1 MRNKLVFPNG
11 GTETKYAWDR
21 YSLTRE
27 GQHIWD
33 RCKVNQETFYYWDKY
48 AVVGK
53 DSYYWDKYDA
63 VIDEEKSQTIY
74 TWERYPTK
82 KVYNGYIWYK
92 RKFSRHQDRY
102 IDFKGSS
109 SVRVNS
115 ASGGSFTNGYIGF
128 YYNYPGNET
137 RLLGDFA
144 YFSVQDI
151 INNNLQI
158 NNLTAFGIYGWSWY
172 QTKEEVPT
180 STERPQYL
188 VPDSGYSMTISNG
201 AIRLSGNTYTSNYAP
216 GGFIK
221 NQKHS
226 TDYLAYT
233 LELDEIVDV
242 LYSDDIN
249 AYPINE
255 LRQESSGSFYYQLI
269 TFPFTTATSTLSDYV
284 YPQFQKYVINYNA
297 EPETFTSN
305 SFSDYQTGFPASEN
319 GYITDYSYFY
329 RYLGESR
336 DIVYKKGS
344 THYGELISTDAGA
357 YPIDGE
363 QDGYWYVLQD
373 NSVYHWNKYSI
384 NHRKKYSWNKYAI
397 DPEGEVGD
405 RIDFLAHGVGSEI
418 LLSFEK
424 SINIKENLNGDFPT
438 DTITLTPDT
447 DNVFTVYF
455 VENDIFDRPGPDN
468 LADYKV
474 FNTKTINLFE
484 AFKDII
490 NLVKPTETITFNDK
504 TIECGVVELFGRNRI
519 IAISQGNNLW
529 LNNNGAK
536 VWPTTNDGETLN
548 FDKLEIKGLVSSKDV
563 FTYEDDGELPI
574 LAFWSSGFIL
584 PDDKPKTLTW
594 NYGGPLTKY
603 VEGYDAINLRKT
615 EYGWKANWNIKDVL
629 ADEGQRAIQSFI
641 KELKDNAYNKSI
653 YSQYFTSACILAS
666 SAIKDNWSINYL
678 RYVQAEHITFDYVP
692 AKGDFISVVSSFD
705 ENAYTEG
712 MDEENGY
719 YYEYIGEEDI
729 YTNEL
734 LGEVESKDINAYP
747 QNGEQDGYYYVY
759 TYTIDDKLTKG
770 DLIGQ
775 VEDTDKN
782 AYPNNKI
789 VDDVWYVY
797 SHSEIHYFCGKKIG
811 IENSIDKNDY
821 PVDGKQ
827 GDYWYVYVGYKNDG
841 PYKNY
846 FIDQV
851 ETNRP
856 ASYPL
861 DGILGNCWYVYR
873 KSYTG
878 YKAQI
883 FDNQII
889 GGINYQH
896 NINPQSDAT
905 IGNVGMAKVDFT
917 YDNVN
922 DDFQRYID
930 LDYFL
935 YYTWQKNDSD
945 WRLIGKFFIDDV
957 SYSRTR
963 AKITAYDS
971 ICKAEKFVDDFIEQ
985 TTFPITLQA
994 FYNNLLTYLG
1004 LENGGFKSLNMSDF
1018 SNLKQQIK
1026 DNFQAIN
1033 ITGRQILQYIAEMA
1047 GGYCLAD
1054 KNGKIIIGDYSGKNT
1069 YPLNSSKYKK
1079 YEASKFEPERVRYV
1093 CAKMNTDDLG
1103 VAVGNADLGEE
1114 YIIENNPLF
1123 YTENEN
1129 EIKPALTNLMNLLY
1143 RFTGG
1148 YKPGTIELLE
1158 DFGIEVG
1165 DRVVIGNNYFYVMS
1179 KTMSASG
1186 CKLECFG
1193 NKHREKQA
1201 QSINSEIVALRG
1213 KTNELVRDLEKTQS
1227 TLTDTA
1233 NGLQSQITQTASQ
1246 IRSEVKNN
1254 YDGLS
1259 SSITQTASSIRS
1271 EVNDTKNELSSTIEQ
1286 TASSITATVSDNKQ
1300 ELESKIEQ
1308 TASSISSTV
1317 SQQGQVISQIKQ
1329 DLDGISLTY
1338 NSEEGTASITI
1349 GDITISEL
1357 VDGKYVDRVVA
1368 GIDFSGY
1375 CRFSDLSTP
1384 GQTIICGDN
1393 ITTGTISADRIE
1405 LTGSISWG
1413 DLTDSCQDTIAS
1425 FAGSGGS
1432 GGEVPSYIKSTYID
1446 ATTIKSPTIYGA
1458 KIYAGTS
1465 AEGYIKLA
1473 STGMNFYSNSS
1484 GSVCGI
1490 GYYPG
1495 KYNLPYIMLG
1505 QGVDDAGTD
1514 KGMIK
1519 KYTNGIWIG
1528 DSDNMSSNSPGGT
1541 GIFINFTSGKIQ
1553 KYINGSVSN
1562 L

>member
-33 RCKVNQETFYYWDKY
+33 KCKVVSKDVYYWDKY
-48 AVVGK
+48 AVKGQ
-53 DSYYWDKYDA
+53 DSYTWDKYNVEETHHYSWNKYGLTTTSNNVYNVYKVGRMVDTYFRFSSGYELTDNLSITA
-63 VIDEEKSQTIY
+63 PKGKNYYLFFYNKDGTVKTMFVDDMIERNLYIDGLLALGYYGCSHSKNSINPDTKPRYLFTSPYTHLYVEGTNLRISDVREVKTGEFKRFYWTTQPSDFNIDTDFSPTIY
-74 TWERYPTK
+74 PPETLIDTVIMDEANKVSYYTK
-82 KVYNGYIWYK
+82 NYDKIYVAQNDGFWY
-92 RKFSRHQDRY
+92 S
-102 IDFKGSS
+102 
-109 SVRVNS
+109 
-115 ASGGSFTNGYIGF
+115 
-128 YYNYPGNET
+128 
-137 RLLGDFA
+137 
-144 YFSVQDI
+144 
-151 INNNLQI
+151 
-158 NNLTAFGIYGWSWY
+158 
-172 QTKEEVPT
+172 
-180 STERPQYL
+180 
-188 VPDSGYSMTISNG
+188 
-201 AIRLSGNTYTSNYAP
+201 SGNGKIIDKSNLLDTYTSTN
-216 GGFIK
+216 K
-221 NQKHS
+221 E
-226 TDYLAYT
+226 AYS
-233 LELDEIVDV
+233 EGM
-242 LYSDDIN
+242 YSD
-249 AYPINE
+249 YF
-255 LRQESSGSFYYQLI
+255 L
-269 TFPFTTATSTLSDYV
+269 
-284 YPQFQKYVINYNA
+284 QFDS
-297 EPETFTSN
+297 ETV
-305 SFSDYQTGFPASEN
+305 E
-319 GYITDYSYFY
+319 YS
-329 RYLGESR
+329 R
-336 DIVYKKGS
+336 GS
-344 THYGELISTDAGA
+344 THYGEVVSTNGGQ
-357 YPIDGE
+357 YPRDDQ
-363 QDGYWYVLQD
+363 QDGYWYVLQLTGTYIWNTYNTAPTQTWDMYNVKTNYD
-373 NSVYHWNKYSI
+373 NFISGRASKCLVNKTGI
-384 NHRKKYSWNKYAI
+384 TVNC
-397 DPEGEVGD
+397 
-405 RIDFLAHGVGSEI
+405 
-418 LLSFEK
+418 LS
-424 SINIKENLNGDFPT
+424 
-438 DTITLTPDT
+438 
-447 DNVFTVYF
+447 
-455 VENDIFDRPGPDN
+455 
-468 LADYKV
+468 
-474 FNTKTINLFE
+474 
-484 AFKDII
+484 
-490 NLVKPTETITFNDK
+490 
-504 TIECGVVELFGRNRI
+504 
-519 IAISQGNNLW
+519 
-529 LNNNGAK
+529 
-536 VWPTTNDGETLN
+536 
-548 FDKLEIKGLVSSKDV
+548 
-563 FTYEDDGELPI
+563 
-574 LAFWSSGFIL
+574 
-584 PDDKPKTLTW
+584 
-594 NYGGPLTKY
+594 
-603 VEGYDAINLRKT
+603 GYDASFGYKT
-615 EYGWKANWNIKDVL
+615 
-629 ADEGQRAIQSFI
+629 GQTIQYNS
-641 KELKDNAYNKSI
+641 DNI
-653 YSQYFTSACILAS
+653 YSISCVSNYDLLHQIPSDYPSDRKFVLSEDHPLILGLIDEDNIVERTDIVYFIVDYLN
-666 SAIKDNWSINYL
+666 KDREVYYFVSNDTKMIRDNSGNIFITNL
-678 RYVQAEHITFDYVP
+678 IEITTTERYGRQIFPYQNFSENFKSKNPIYPYDIGEKDTTPTLFDYE
-692 AKGDFISVVSSFD
+692 GDFTWTDIVPPKEQEIWLFPIYIPEARNIIPDQENRDWTDYFELDSSYQDYDKLKKLIDSELDTGYYQVGDYCYTIRDKKYEKTRYSKIIGSVSSTD
-705 ENAYTEG
+705 
-712 MDEENGY
+712 
-719 YYEYIGEEDI
+719 
-729 YTNEL
+729 L
-734 LGEVESKDINAYP
+734 NAYP
-747 QNGEQDGYYYVY
+747 QDGEQDGFWYVHSGVIPDA
-759 TYTIDDKLTKG
+759 TTF
-770 DLIGQ
+770 IGEAQ
-775 VEDTDKN
+775 SREKY
-782 AYPNNKI
+782 AYPYNGEI
-789 VDDVWYVY
+789 DGVYYVY
-797 SHSEIHYFCGKKIG
+797 SHLIDDTIQLGDF
-811 IENSIDKNDY
+811 IEQIESTNENAYPKNNVY
-821 PVDGKQ
+821 E
-827 GDYWYVYVGYKNDG
+827 DYWYIYSHKDIIYLKGDKIGSVNSISKNEYPVYGKLEDNWYVYIGYENNG
-841 PYKNY
+841 PYKSH

-851 ETNRP
+851 ETNQQT
-856 ASYPL
+856 SYPL
-861 DGILGNCWYVYR
+861 DGIDGNYWYVYN

-883 FDNQII
+883 LDNQII

-922 DDFQRYID
+922 DDFQQYID

-957 SYSRTR
+957 SYNRTR

-971 ICKAEKFVDDFIEQ
+971 ICKAEKFVDDFIKQ

-1004 LENGGFKSLNMSDF
+1004 LENGGFLSLNMSDF

-1259 SSITQTASSIRS
+1259 SSITQTASQIRS

-1286 TASSITATVSDNKQ
+1286 TASSITATVSNNKQ

-1338 NSEEGTASITI
+1338 NSEQGTASITI

-1393 ITTGTISADRIE
+1393 ITTGTISADRIN

-1413 DLTDSCQDTIAS
+1413 DLSSSCKDTIAS
-1425 FAGSGGS
+1425 YAGADGS
-1432 GGEVPSYIKSTYID
+1432 DAQVPSYIHNTYID

-1458 KIYAGTS
+1458 KIYAGTN

-1473 STGMNFYSNSS
+1473 STGMNFYSNTG

-1528 DSDNMSSNSPGGT
+1528 DSDNVSSDSPGGT

-1553 KYINGSVSN
+1553 KYINGSVST

>member
-1 MRNKLVFPNG
+1 
-11 GTETKYAWDR
+11 
-21 YSLTRE
+21 
-27 GQHIWD
+27 
-33 RCKVNQETFYYWDKY
+33 
-48 AVVGK
+48 
-53 DSYYWDKYDA
+53 
-63 VIDEEKSQTIY
+63 
-74 TWERYPTK
+74 
-82 KVYNGYIWYK
+82 
-92 RKFSRHQDRY
+92 
-102 IDFKGSS
+102 
-109 SVRVNS
+109 
-115 ASGGSFTNGYIGF
+115 
-128 YYNYPGNET
+128 
-137 RLLGDFA
+137 
-144 YFSVQDI
+144 
-151 INNNLQI
+151 
-158 NNLTAFGIYGWSWY
+158 
-172 QTKEEVPT
+172 
-180 STERPQYL
+180 
-188 VPDSGYSMTISNG
+188 
-201 AIRLSGNTYTSNYAP
+201 
-216 GGFIK
+216 
-221 NQKHS
+221 
-226 TDYLAYT
+226 
-233 LELDEIVDV
+233 
-242 LYSDDIN
+242 
-249 AYPINE
+249 
-255 LRQESSGSFYYQLI
+255 
-269 TFPFTTATSTLSDYV
+269 
-284 YPQFQKYVINYNA
+284 
-297 EPETFTSN
+297 
-305 SFSDYQTGFPASEN
+305 
-319 GYITDYSYFY
+319 
-329 RYLGESR
+329 
-336 DIVYKKGS
+336 
-344 THYGELISTDAGA
+344 
-357 YPIDGE
+357 
-363 QDGYWYVLQD
+363 
-373 NSVYHWNKYSI
+373 
-384 NHRKKYSWNKYAI
+384 
-397 DPEGEVGD
+397 
-405 RIDFLAHGVGSEI
+405 
-418 LLSFEK
+418 
-424 SINIKENLNGDFPT
+424 
-438 DTITLTPDT
+438 
-447 DNVFTVYF
+447 
-455 VENDIFDRPGPDN
+455 
-468 LADYKV
+468 
-474 FNTKTINLFE
+474 
-484 AFKDII
+484 
-490 NLVKPTETITFNDK
+490 
-504 TIECGVVELFGRNRI
+504 
-519 IAISQGNNLW
+519 
-529 LNNNGAK
+529 
-536 VWPTTNDGETLN
+536 
-548 FDKLEIKGLVSSKDV
+548 
-563 FTYEDDGELPI
+563 
-574 LAFWSSGFIL
+574 
-584 PDDKPKTLTW
+584 
-594 NYGGPLTKY
+594 
-603 VEGYDAINLRKT
+603 
-615 EYGWKANWNIKDVL
+615 
-629 ADEGQRAIQSFI
+629 
-641 KELKDNAYNKSI
+641 
-653 YSQYFTSACILAS
+653 
-666 SAIKDNWSINYL
+666 
-678 RYVQAEHITFDYVP
+678 
-692 AKGDFISVVSSFD
+692 
-705 ENAYTEG
+705 
-712 MDEENGY
+712 
-719 YYEYIGEEDI
+719 
-729 YTNEL
+729 
-734 LGEVESKDINAYP
+734 
-747 QNGEQDGYYYVY
+747 
-759 TYTIDDKLTKG
+759 
-770 DLIGQ
+770 
-775 VEDTDKN
+775 
-782 AYPNNKI
+782 
-789 VDDVWYVY
+789 
-797 SHSEIHYFCGKKIG
+797 
-811 IENSIDKNDY
+811 
-821 PVDGKQ
+821 
-827 GDYWYVYVGYKNDG
+827 
-841 PYKNY
+841 
-846 FIDQV
+846 
-851 ETNRP
+851 
-856 ASYPL
+856 
-861 DGILGNCWYVYR
+861 
-873 KSYTG
+873 
-878 YKAQI
+878 
-883 FDNQII
+883 
-889 GGINYQH
+889 
-896 NINPQSDAT
+896 
-905 IGNVGMAKVDFT
+905 MAKVDFT
-917 YDNVN
+917 YDNTN

-957 SYSRTR
+957 SYNRTR

-971 ICKAEKFVDDFIEQ
+971 ICKTEAFVDDFIKQ

-1123 YTENEN
+1123 YTENED

-1143 RFTGG
+1143 RYTGG

-1165 DRVVIGNNYFYVMS
+1165 DRVVIGKNYFYVMS

-1286 TASSITATVSDNKQ
+1286 TASNITATVSDNKQ

-1473 STGMNFYSNSS
+1473 STGMNFYSNSG

-1528 DSDNMSSNSPGGT
+1528 DSDNVSSNSPGGT
-1541 GIFINFTSGKIQ
+1541 GIFINFTSGTIQ
-1553 KYINGSVSN
+1553 KYINGKVST

>member
-33 RCKVNQETFYYWDKY
+33 KCKVNQETFHYWDKY
-48 AVVGK
+48 AVKGQ
-53 DSYYWDKYDA
+53 DSYTWDKYNVEETHHYSWNKYGLTTTSNNVYNVYKTGRLIDTWFRFSSGYQFNDSYTLTA
-63 VIDEEKSQTIY
+63 RKGQGYYLFFYHKDGTIKKLFVDDIIERNISIGSLLALGYYGIHYNKTGNSPGSKPIIFITSMYCNLYVEGTTLYITELRTLKTGSFVRFSWTTRPSDFDKTMDYSPAIYPPETLIDTVIMDEVNKVSYYTKNYDTIY
-74 TWERYPTK
+74 IAQ
-82 KVYNGYIWYK
+82 NDGFWYGSGDGK
-92 RKFSRHQDRY
+92 I
-102 IDFKGSS
+102 IDKS
-109 SVRVNS
+109 N
-115 ASGGSFTNGYIGF
+115 
-128 YYNYPGNET
+128 
-137 RLLGDFA
+137 LLD
-144 YFSVQDI
+144 
-151 INNNLQI
+151 
-158 NNLTAFGIYGWSWY
+158 
-172 QTKEEVPT
+172 
-180 STERPQYL
+180 
-188 VPDSGYSMTISNG
+188 
-201 AIRLSGNTYTSNYAP
+201 TYTSTNKDAYSE
-216 GGFIK
+216 GMY
-221 NQKHS
+221 N
-226 TDYLAYT
+226 DYY
-233 LELDEIVDV
+233 LEFDGDTVE
-242 LYSDDIN
+242 YS
-249 AYPINE
+249 
-255 LRQESSGSFYYQLI
+255 
-269 TFPFTTATSTLSDYV
+269 
-284 YPQFQKYVINYNA
+284 
-297 EPETFTSN
+297 
-305 SFSDYQTGFPASEN
+305 
-319 GYITDYSYFY
+319 
-329 RYLGESR
+329 
-336 DIVYKKGS
+336 KGS
-344 THYGELISTDAGA
+344 THYGEVVSTNGGQ
-357 YPIDGE
+357 YPRDGE
-363 QDGYWYVLQD
+363 QDGYWYVLQV
-373 NSVYHWNKYSI
+373 NSIYHWRKYTPGTSKKYNWNKYSI
-384 NHRKKYSWNKYAI
+384 VPN
-397 DPEGEVGD
+397 
-405 RIDFLAHGVGSEI
+405 SEI
-418 LLSFEK
+418 
-424 SINIKENLNGDFPT
+424 G
-438 DTITLTPDT
+438 DTITCQSYNTQINNIAIKFDTSFDAQYGNSSTQTISLTPDT
-447 DNVFTVYF
+447 DNIFTLYTIELNGDNYNGEIYNGTISAKTV
-455 VENDIFDRPGPDN
+455 DLFDACKGLFDN
-468 LADYKV
+468 
-474 FNTKTINLFE
+474 I
-484 AFKDII
+484 KDITHYYI
-490 NLVKPTETITFNDK
+490 
-504 TIECGVVELFGRNRI
+504 
-519 IAISQGNNLW
+519 GNNGEKIPLPVFDFGNRNNIVALKRGNELW
-529 LNNNGAK
+529 FADFGTDIYPGLNATK
-536 VWPTTNDGETLN
+536 DALN
-548 FDKLEIKGLVSSKDV
+548 YDEIKIRYLYPASLHLTNYNK
-563 FTYEDDGELPI
+563 LPI
-574 LAFWSSGFIL
+574 PVSWGASDGNIPEETKKTKILCRRFIL
-584 PDDKPKTLTW
+584 PTGIDGVQEKTWTKPYIGTGSFGDISYVIRCLNTNANGTTFDTDYLSVIYKDDHT
-594 NYGGPLTKY
+594 Y
-603 VEGYDAINLRKT
+603 YDN
-615 EYGWKANWNIKDVL
+615 
-629 ADEGQRAIQSFI
+629 
-641 KELKDNAYNKSI
+641 
-653 YSQYFTSACILAS
+653 
-666 SAIKDNWSINYL
+666 
-678 RYVQAEHITFDYVP
+678 ITFDLVP
-692 AKGDFISVVSSFD
+692 GKGEYIGAVSSTD
-705 ENAYTEG
+705 ENAYPKNG
-712 MDEENGY
+712 ADEESGY
-719 YYEYIGEEDI
+719 YYEYVGEEDVFAGEFI
-729 YTNEL
+729 E
-734 LGEVESKDINAYP
+734 EVESRDINEYP
-747 QNGEQDGYYYVY
+747 RDGEQDGFYYIYAY
-759 TYTIDDKLTKG
+759 TTDDTLIKG
-770 DLIGQ
+770 DLIEQ

-782 AYPNNKI
+782 AYPNDKV
-789 VDDVWYVY
+789 VDDYWYVY
-797 SHSEIHYFCGKKIG
+797 SHSEIHYFCGMKIG
-811 IENSIDKNDY
+811 KENSFDKNEY
-821 PVDGKQ
+821 PVDGKL
-827 GDYWYVYVGYKNDG
+827 GDNWYVYVGYENNG

-851 ETNRP
+851 ETNQP
-856 ASYPL
+856 TSYPQNGI
-861 DGILGNCWYVYR
+861 DGNYWYVYN

-922 DDFQRYID
+922 DDFQQYID

-957 SYSRTR
+957 SYNRTR

-1004 LENGGFKSLNMSDF
+1004 LENGGFLSLNMPDF
-1018 SNLKQQIK
+1018 SNLKYQIK

-1033 ITGRQILQYIAEMA
+1033 ITGRQILQYIAEMV

-1054 KNGKIIIGDYSGKNT
+1054 KNGKIIIGDFSGKT
-1069 YPLNSSKYKK
+1069 THPLNSSKYKK

-1123 YTENEN
+1123 YTENED
-1129 EIKPALTNLMNLLY
+1129 EIKPALTNLLNLLY
-1143 RFTGG
+1143 RYTGG

-1165 DRVVIGNNYFYVMS
+1165 DRVAIGKNYFYVMS

-1233 NGLQSQITQTASQ
+1233 NGLQSQITQTASS
-1246 IRSEVKNN
+1246 IRSEVKNVH
-1254 YDGLS
+1254 DGLS

-1393 ITTGTISADRIE
+1393 ITTGTISADRIN

-1413 DLTDSCQDTIAS
+1413 DLSKSCQNTIAS
-1425 FAGSGGS
+1425 YAGSDGS
-1432 GGEVPSYIKSTYID
+1432 DAEVPSYIHNTYID

-1473 STGMNFYSNSS
+1473 STGMNFYSNSG

-1505 QGVDDAGTD
+1505 QGVDDVGTD

-1528 DSDNMSSNSPGGT
+1528 DSDNASSNSPGGT
-1541 GIFINFTSGKIQ
+1541 GIFINFSSGKIQ
-1553 KYINGSVSN
+1553 KYINGSVST

>member
-33 RCKVNQETFYYWDKY
+33 KCNVNQETFYYWDKCEIVKGQENY
-48 AVVGK
+48 V
-53 DSYYWDKYDA
+53 WQKYEA
-63 VIDEEKSQTIY
+63 IPNTR
-74 TWERYPTK
+74 TWEKYPVITLSSDNN
-82 KVYNGYIWYK
+82 YNNNKDFIWYK
-92 RKFSRHQDRY
+92 YKYSEVKKYIRVKSTTKPATVNDTQEYTFNSGYLHFRYMGEQITSDGNISLSINWATIPVQQIIENNVQIKSLQAFKIFEWCWYQNPNDTIGEDRLVISKDQSLNVINNQVKISGSPFSTTGNISGVYSNRATLYDIEITALELSGVY
-102 IDFKGSS
+102 DI
-109 SVRVNS
+109 VNS
-115 ASGGSFTNGYIGF
+115 KS
-128 YYNYPGNET
+128 
-137 RLLGDFA
+137 
-144 YFSVQDI
+144 
-151 INNNLQI
+151 
-158 NNLTAFGIYGWSWY
+158 
-172 QTKEEVPT
+172 
-180 STERPQYL
+180 
-188 VPDSGYSMTISNG
+188 
-201 AIRLSGNTYTSNYAP
+201 
-216 GGFIK
+216 
-221 NQKHS
+221 
-226 TDYLAYT
+226 
-233 LELDEIVDV
+233 
-242 LYSDDIN
+242 IN
-249 AYPINE
+249 AYPINDFDDQGYYYK
-255 LRQESSGSFYYQLI
+255 LMNDGIFYYNNFLG
-269 TFPFTTATSTLSDYV
+269 LSSV
-284 YPQFQKYVINYNA
+284 SGCQK
-297 EPETFTSN
+297 F
-305 SFSDYQTGFPASEN
+305 SF
-319 GYITDYSYFY
+319 
-329 RYLGESR
+329 
-336 DIVYKKGS
+336 
-344 THYGELISTDAGA
+344 
-357 YPIDGE
+357 
-363 QDGYWYVLQD
+363 WY
-373 NSVYHWNKYSI
+373 H
-384 NHRKKYSWNKYAI
+384 
-397 DPEGEVGD
+397 
-405 RIDFLAHGVGSEI
+405 
-418 LLSFEK
+418 
-424 SINIKENLNGDFPT
+424 T
-438 DTITLTPDT
+438 
-447 DNVFTVYF
+447 
-455 VENDIFDRPGPDN
+455 
-468 LADYKV
+468 
-474 FNTKTINLFE
+474 
-484 AFKDII
+484 
-490 NLVKPTETITFNDK
+490 
-504 TIECGVVELFGRNRI
+504 
-519 IAISQGNNLW
+519 GNNV
-529 LNNNGAK
+529 NK
-536 VWPTTNDGETLN
+536 
-548 FDKLEIKGLVSSKDV
+548 KI
-563 FTYEDDGELPI
+563 LPI
-574 LAFWSSGFIL
+574 IDYMA
-584 PDDKPKTLTW
+584 DPKTLTA
-594 NYGGPLTKY
+594 NTLSGYPIGFDNLNASNFYKY
-603 VEGYDAINLRKT
+603 IGAI
-615 EYGWKANWNIKDVL
+615 G
-629 ADEGQRAIQSFI
+629 DENV
-641 KELKDNAYNKSI
+641 D
-653 YSQYFTSACILAS
+653 
-666 SAIKDNWSINYL
+666 YL
-678 RYVQAEHITFDYVP
+678 
-692 AKGDFISVVSSFD
+692 KGDFIEEVFD
-705 ENAYTEG
+705 INENAYPK
-712 MDEENGY
+712 DD
-719 YYEYIGEEDI
+719 YYEGYFYKYDRFE
-729 YTNEL
+729 
-734 LGEVESKDINAYP
+734 
-747 QNGEQDGYYYVY
+747 DGYG
-759 TYTIDDKLTKG
+759 KG
-770 DLIGQ
+770 DFIEK
-775 VEDTDKN
+775 VSSSDKN
-782 AYPNNKI
+782 AFPENNRFEGYWYAFDSGKI
-789 VDDVWYVY
+789 IY
-797 SHSEIHYFCGKKIG
+797 SKGEKIDWD
-811 IENSIDKNDY
+811 NSFDKNKY
-821 PVDGKQ
+821 PVDGKL
-827 GDYWYVYVGYKNDG
+827 GDYWYVYVGYENNG

-846 FIDQV
+846 FIDQI
-851 ETNRP
+851 ETNQP
-856 ASYPL
+856 TSYPTNGI
-861 DGILGNCWYVYR
+861 DGNYWYVYN

-917 YDNVN
+917 YDNTN
-922 DDFQRYID
+922 DDFQQYID

-957 SYSRTR
+957 SYNRTR

-971 ICKAEKFVDDFIEQ
+971 ICKAEKFVDDFIKQ

-1004 LENGGFKSLNMSDF
+1004 LENGGFKSLNMPDF

-1259 SSITQTASSIRS
+1259 SSITQTASQIRS

-1286 TASSITATVSDNKQ
+1286 TASSITATVSNNKQ

-1349 GDITISEL
+1349 GNITISQL

-1393 ITTGTISADRIE
+1393 ITTGTISADRIN

-1413 DLTDSCQDTIAS
+1413 DLSSSCKDTIAS
-1425 FAGSGGS
+1425 YAGADGS
-1432 GGEVPSYIKSTYID
+1432 DAQVPSYIHNTYID

-1458 KIYAGTS
+1458 KIYAGTN

-1473 STGMNFYSNSS
+1473 STGMNFYSNTG

-1528 DSDNMSSNSPGGT
+1528 DSDNMSSDSPGGT

-1553 KYINGSVSN
+1553 KYINGSVST

>member
-1 MRNKLVFPNG
+1 MIERNISIGSLLALGYYGIHYNKTGNSPGSKPIIFITSMYCNLYVE
-11 GTETKYAWDR
+11 GTTLYITELRTLKTGSFVRFSWTTRPSDFDKTMDYSPAICPPETLIDTVIMDEAN
-21 YSLTRE
+21 
-27 GQHIWD
+27 
-33 RCKVNQETFYYWDKY
+33 KV
-48 AVVGK
+48 
-53 DSYYWDKYDA
+53 SYYTKNYDKIYVAQNDGFWYGSGDGKI
-63 VIDEEKSQTIY
+63 IDKS
-74 TWERYPTK
+74 
-82 KVYNGYIWYK
+82 N
-92 RKFSRHQDRY
+92 
-102 IDFKGSS
+102 
-109 SVRVNS
+109 
-115 ASGGSFTNGYIGF
+115 
-128 YYNYPGNET
+128 
-137 RLLGDFA
+137 LLD
-144 YFSVQDI
+144 
-151 INNNLQI
+151 
-158 NNLTAFGIYGWSWY
+158 
-172 QTKEEVPT
+172 
-180 STERPQYL
+180 
-188 VPDSGYSMTISNG
+188 
-201 AIRLSGNTYTSNYAP
+201 TYTSTNKDAYSEGMYSNY
-216 GGFIK
+216 
-221 NQKHS
+221 
-226 TDYLAYT
+226 YLQFDSET
-233 LELDEIVDV
+233 VE
-242 LYSDDIN
+242 YS
-249 AYPINE
+249 
-255 LRQESSGSFYYQLI
+255 
-269 TFPFTTATSTLSDYV
+269 
-284 YPQFQKYVINYNA
+284 
-297 EPETFTSN
+297 
-305 SFSDYQTGFPASEN
+305 
-319 GYITDYSYFY
+319 
-329 RYLGESR
+329 
-336 DIVYKKGS
+336 KGS
-344 THYGELISTDAGA
+344 THYGEVVSTNGGQ
-357 YPIDGE
+357 YPRDGE
-363 QDGYWYVLQD
+363 QDGYWYVLQV
-373 NSVYHWNKYSI
+373 NSIYHWRKYTPGTSKKYNWNKYSI
-384 NHRKKYSWNKYAI
+384 VPN
-397 DPEGEVGD
+397 
-405 RIDFLAHGVGSEI
+405 SEI
-418 LLSFEK
+418 GDTITFQSYYERYYF
-424 SINIKENLNGDFPT
+424 INITFDTLFDAQYGNSSSQ
-438 DTITLTPDT
+438 TITLTPDT
-447 DNVFTVYF
+447 NNIFTLYTIPMDGTGTFSTKTVDLFNACKGLFDKIWPITAHY
-455 VENDIFDRPGPDN
+455 VGKNGEEIPLPIFDFGKCNNIVALKRDNELWFANEDTDIHPGLNATKDA
-468 LADYKV
+468 LDYDKIQISFLQPASSYLTNYNKLPIPV
-474 FNTKTINLFE
+474 SWKISHSNTN
-484 AFKDII
+484 
-490 NLVKPTETITFNDK
+490 PTETT
-504 TIECGVVELFGRNRI
+504 R
-519 IAISQGNNLW
+519 
-529 LNNNGAK
+529 
-536 VWPTTNDGETLN
+536 TN
-548 FDKLEIKGLVSSKDV
+548 I
-563 FTYEDDGELPI
+563 
-574 LAFWSSGFIL
+574 
-584 PDDKPKTLTW
+584 
-594 NYGGPLTKY
+594 
-603 VEGYDAINLRKT
+603 
-615 EYGWKANWNIKDVL
+615 
-629 ADEGQRAIQSFI
+629 
-641 KELKDNAYNKSI
+641 
-653 YSQYFTSACILAS
+653 
-666 SAIKDNWSINYL
+666 L
-678 RYVQAEHITFDYVP
+678 RYRFVLPKEIGGVQERTWTKPYTGGDSIGDEIDLIRCLNTNANGTTFDTDYLSVIHKSTYHYYDNITFDLAPGPGKYIG
-692 AKGDFISVVSSFD
+692 AVSSTD
-705 ENAYTEG
+705 KNAYPENG
-712 MDEENGY
+712 ADEESGY
-719 YYEYIGEEDI
+719 YYKYVGEEDVFAGEFI
-729 YTNEL
+729 E
-734 LGEVESKDINAYP
+734 EVESRNINDYP
-747 QNGEQDGYYYVY
+747 QDGEQDGFYYIYAY
-759 TYTIDDKLTKG
+759 TTDDTLIKG
-770 DLIGQ
+770 DLIEQ
-775 VEDTDKN
+775 VENTDKN
-782 AYPNNKI
+782 AYPNDKV
-789 VDDVWYVY
+789 VDDYWYVY
-797 SHSEIHYFCGKKIG
+797 SHSEIHYFCGMKIG
-811 IENSIDKNDY
+811 KENSFDKNDY
-821 PVDGKQ
+821 PIDGKQ
-827 GDYWYVYVGYKNDG
+827 GDYWYYYIGYENKG

-851 ETNRP
+851 ETNQP
-856 ASYPL
+856 TSYPL
-861 DGILGNCWYVYR
+861 DGINGNYWYVYN

-917 YDNVN
+917 YDNTN

-935 YYTWQKNDSD
+935 YYTWQNNDSD

-957 SYSRTR
+957 SYNRTR

-971 ICKAEKFVDDFIEQ
+971 ICKTEAFVDDFIEQ

-1103 VAVGNADLGEE
+1103 VAVGEADLGEE

-1123 YTENEN
+1123 YTENED

-1143 RFTGG
+1143 RYTGG

-1271 EVNDTKNELSSTIEQ
+1271 EVNDTKNELSSAIEQ

-1338 NSEEGTASITI
+1338 NSEQGTASITI

-1413 DLTDSCQDTIAS
+1413 DLSDSCQDTIAS

-1473 STGMNFYSNSS
+1473 STGMNFYSNSG

-1528 DSDNMSSNSPGGT
+1528 DSDNVSSNSPGGT

-1553 KYINGSVSN
+1553 KYINGSVST

>member
-33 RCKVNQETFYYWDKY
+33 KCKVVSKDVYYWDKY
-48 AVVGK
+48 AVKGQ
-53 DSYYWDKYDA
+53 DSYTWDKYN
-63 VIDEEKSQTIY
+63 VEETHHYSWNKYGLTTTSNG
-74 TWERYPTK
+74 
-82 KVYNGYIWYK
+82 VYNVYKTGRMENVYFRFSSGYQFNNSYTLTA
-92 RKFSRHQDRY
+92 RKGQGYYLFFYHRDGTIKKLFVDDMIERNISIGSLLALGYYGIHY
-102 IDFKGSS
+102 NKTGSS
-109 SVRVNS
+109 PGSKPIIFITSMYCNLYVEGTNLCITDLQTLKT
-115 ASGGSFTNGYIGF
+115 GSFVRFSWTTRPSDFNKTMDYSPSVFLPETLTDTVIMDEINKVSYYTKNYDKIYVAQNDGF
-128 YYNYPGNET
+128 W
-137 RLLGDFA
+137 
-144 YFSVQDI
+144 
-151 INNNLQI
+151 
-158 NNLTAFGIYGWSWY
+158 YG
-172 QTKEEVPT
+172 
-180 STERPQYL
+180 
-188 VPDSGYSMTISNG
+188 
-201 AIRLSGNTYTSNYAP
+201 SGNGKIIDKSNLLDTYTSTNKDAYSE
-216 GGFIK
+216 GMY
-221 NQKHS
+221 N
-226 TDYLAYT
+226 DYFLQFDSET
-233 LELDEIVDV
+233 VE
-242 LYSDDIN
+242 YS
-249 AYPINE
+249 
-255 LRQESSGSFYYQLI
+255 R
-269 TFPFTTATSTLSDYV
+269 
-284 YPQFQKYVINYNA
+284 
-297 EPETFTSN
+297 
-305 SFSDYQTGFPASEN
+305 
-319 GYITDYSYFY
+319 
-329 RYLGESR
+329 
-336 DIVYKKGS
+336 GS
-344 THYGELISTDAGA
+344 THYGEVVSTNGGQ
-357 YPIDGE
+357 YPRDGK
-363 QDGYWYVLQD
+363 QGGYWYVLQLTGTYIWNTYNTAPTQTWDKYGVKKSNNFISGSASKCLVNKTGITVNCTYIPADFVSLNYETGQSIQYNSSKYKSISIGNNRGEYNFNIPDNHPFSLGLIDEFNIAEETDIVYFIAVIDETLKYIHYFVSNDTKMVRDSSGNIFITNLIKILFVDRFSSNASTETLIQDDYRPPYFGDKPRKAYNAFDVGKQDTTPKVIGYDINPDFYDSVNDIPDTGRIMLYPLYIPEARNLIPDEKNQNWTDYFELD
-373 NSVYHWNKYSI
+373 NSYEDYDKLKELIERCGSPSYYPPFGYWYYVGDYCYVIKDKVYEYSKGSSI
-384 NHRKKYSWNKYAI
+384 IGSVSSTDLNAYPQDGEQDGFWYVHSGVIPDATTFIEEVQSREKYAYPHNGEI
-397 DPEGEVGD
+397 DGVYYVYSHL
-405 RIDFLAHGVGSEI
+405 ID
-418 LLSFEK
+418 
-424 SINIKENLNGDFPT
+424 
-438 DTITLTPDT
+438 DTIQL
-447 DNVFTVYF
+447 
-455 VENDIFDRPGPDN
+455 
-468 LADYKV
+468 
-474 FNTKTINLFE
+474 
-484 AFKDII
+484 
-490 NLVKPTETITFNDK
+490 
-504 TIECGVVELFGRNRI
+504 
-519 IAISQGNNLW
+519 
-529 LNNNGAK
+529 
-536 VWPTTNDGETLN
+536 
-548 FDKLEIKGLVSSKDV
+548 
-563 FTYEDDGELPI
+563 
-574 LAFWSSGFIL
+574 
-584 PDDKPKTLTW
+584 
-594 NYGGPLTKY
+594 
-603 VEGYDAINLRKT
+603 
-615 EYGWKANWNIKDVL
+615 
-629 ADEGQRAIQSFI
+629 
-641 KELKDNAYNKSI
+641 
-653 YSQYFTSACILAS
+653 
-666 SAIKDNWSINYL
+666 
-678 RYVQAEHITFDYVP
+678 
-692 AKGDFISVVSSFD
+692 GDFIEQIES
-705 ENAYTEG
+705 
-712 MDEENGY
+712 
-719 YYEYIGEEDI
+719 
-729 YTNEL
+729 TN
-734 LGEVESKDINAYP
+734 KNAYP
-747 QNGEQDGYYYVY
+747 QNNVY
-759 TYTIDDKLTKG
+759 EDYWYIYSHKDIIYLKG
-770 DLIGQ
+770 D
-775 VEDTDKN
+775 
-782 AYPNNKI
+782 
-789 VDDVWYVY
+789 
-797 SHSEIHYFCGKKIG
+797 KIG
-811 IENSIDKNDY
+811 SVNSISKNEY
-821 PVDGKQ
+821 PVDGKLK
-827 GDYWYVYVGYKNDG
+827 DNWYYYIGYENNG
-841 PYKNY
+841 PYKSH

-851 ETNRP
+851 ETNQP
-856 ASYPL
+856 TSYPL
-861 DGILGNCWYVYR
+861 DGINGNYWYVYN

-917 YDNVN
+917 YDNTN
-922 DDFQRYID
+922 DDFQQYID

-957 SYSRTR
+957 SYNRTR

-971 ICKAEKFVDDFIEQ
+971 ICKAEKFVDDFIKQ

-1079 YEASKFEPERVRYV
+1079 YEASKFEPERVRYI

-1103 VAVGNADLGEE
+1103 VAVGDADLGEE

-1143 RFTGG
+1143 RYTGG

-1259 SSITQTASSIRS
+1259 SSITQTASQIRS

-1393 ITTGTISADRIE
+1393 ITTGTISADRIN

-1413 DLTDSCQDTIAS
+1413 DLSSSCKDTIAS
-1425 FAGSGGS
+1425 YAGSDGS
-1432 GGEVPSYIKSTYID
+1432 DAEVPSYIHNTYID

-1465 AEGYIKLA
+1465 AEGYVKLA
-1473 STGMNFYSNSS
+1473 STGMNFYSNTG

-1495 KYNLPYIMLG
+1495 KYNLPYIILG
-1505 QGVDDAGTD
+1505 QGVDDVGTD

-1528 DSDNMSSNSPGGT
+1528 DSDNASSDSPGGT

-1553 KYINGSVSN
+1553 KYINGSVST

>member
-33 RCKVNQETFYYWDKY
+33 KCKVNQETFYYWDKY
-48 AVVGK
+48 AVKGQ
-53 DSYYWDKYDA
+53 DSYTWDKYNA
-63 VIDEEKSQTIY
+63 VIDEEKSKTTY
-74 TWERYPTK
+74 TWEKYPTK
-82 KVYNGYIWYK
+82 KQNSGYIWYK

-102 IDFKGSS
+102 IDFRGSS
-109 SVRVNS
+109 SVSVNS
-115 ASGGSFTNGYIGF
+115 ASGGSFTNGYIVF
-128 YYNYPGNET
+128 YYSAPVNET
-137 RLLGDFA
+137 TTA
-144 YFSVQDI
+144 PNQWNYFSVQDI
-151 INNNLQI
+151 LDNNLQI
-158 NNLTAFGIYGWSWY
+158 KNLTAFGIYGWSWFE
-172 QTKEEVPT
+172 TKPT
-180 STERPQYL
+180 STSKPQYL
-188 VPDSGYSMTISNG
+188 VLSDGYSMTISNG
-201 AIRLSGNTYTSNYAP
+201 AVKLSGNTYTSSKWP
-216 GGFIK
+216 MGIIK
-221 NQKHS
+221 NQNYS
-226 TDYLAYT
+226 TDYLVYT
-233 LELDEIVDV
+233 LELDEIVDI
-242 LYSDDIN
+242 LYSNDIS

-255 LRQESSGSFYYQLI
+255 LKQDSSGAFYYQLI
-269 TFPFTTATSTLSDYV
+269 TSPIAYDGGYYFDYPK
-284 YPQFQKYVINYNA
+284 YQRYVIDYNA
-297 EPETFTSN
+297 EPETFISN
-305 SFSDYQTGFPASEN
+305 SPTDYQIGFSTSEN
-319 GYITDYSYFY
+319 GYINDYSYFY

-336 DIVYKKGS
+336 DIVYLKGS
-344 THYGELISTDAGA
+344 THYGEVVSSNYGQ
-357 YPIDGE
+357 YPRDGE
-363 QDGYWYVLQD
+363 QDGYWYVLQVK
-373 NSVYHWNKYSI
+373 SIYHWNKYNI
-384 NHRKKYSWNKYAI
+384 NVSKKYNWKKYSI
-397 DPEGEVGD
+397 DPIGEIGDTITAWAHYNHSDISLTFDKRFEAYKKPSSISDTIILDPDGDNTFTLYMLAYNANVYDGKISTKTVDLLDACEGIFK
-405 RIDFLAHGVGSEI
+405 RIKQNSTIDYGNNVLECKGIPLGHTSNIIALKQNNKLWFVNGSTEI
-418 LLSFEK
+418 LPTTDDGKTLNYNKLQIRYLASSSRYFKDRDDGLLPVPK
-424 SINIKENLNGDFPT
+424 SWGRYDSLYSKEGWT
-438 DTITLTPDT
+438 DTINIYGYYPGEPIRKQIWTKNQDGLWEDQDGIRDQDAMLYFISILNSNAKGTNFDT
-447 DNVFTVYF
+447 DYLTTCFGCSN
-455 VENDIFDRPGPDN
+455 R
-468 LADYKV
+468 LMDYDKDS
-474 FNTKTINLFE
+474 FKTSYRY
-484 AFKDII
+484 FKDI
-490 NLVKPTETITFNDK
+490 
-504 TIECGVVELFGRNRI
+504 
-519 IAISQGNNLW
+519 
-529 LNNNGAK
+529 
-536 VWPTTNDGETLN
+536 
-548 FDKLEIKGLVSSKDV
+548 
-563 FTYEDDGELPI
+563 
-574 LAFWSSGFIL
+574 
-584 PDDKPKTLTW
+584 
-594 NYGGPLTKY
+594 
-603 VEGYDAINLRKT
+603 
-615 EYGWKANWNIKDVL
+615 
-629 ADEGQRAIQSFI
+629 
-641 KELKDNAYNKSI
+641 
-653 YSQYFTSACILAS
+653 
-666 SAIKDNWSINYL
+666 
-678 RYVQAEHITFDYVP
+678 TFDLVP
-692 AKGDFISVVSSFD
+692 GKGDFISIVSSFD
-705 ENAYTEG
+705 ENAYPNG
-712 MDEENGY
+712 VDEENGY
-719 YYEYIGEEDI
+719 YYEYIGEEDV
-729 YTNEL
+729 YTNEFIE
-734 LGEVESKDINAYP
+734 EVESRDINDYP
-747 QNGEQDGYYYVY
+747 QDGEQDGYYYVY
-759 TYTIDDKLTKG
+759 SHTTDDTLIKG
-770 DLIGQ
+770 DLIEQ
-775 VEDTDKN
+775 VENTDKN
-782 AYPNNKI
+782 AYPNDKI
-789 VDDVWYVY
+789 VNDVWYVY
-797 SHSEIHYFCGKKIG
+797 SHSEIHYFCGIKIG
-811 IENSIDKNDY
+811 IENSFDKNEY
-821 PVDGKQ
+821 PVDGKL
-827 GDYWYVYVGYKNDG
+827 GDNWYVYVGYENNG

-851 ETNRP
+851 ETNQP
-856 ASYPL
+856 TSYPTN
-861 DGILGNCWYVYR
+861 GINGNYWYVYN

-917 YDNVN
+917 YDNTN
-922 DDFQRYID
+922 DDFQQYID

-957 SYSRTR
+957 SYNRTR

-971 ICKAEKFVDDFIEQ
+971 ICKAEKFVDDFIKQ

-1123 YTENEN
+1123 YTENED
-1129 EIKPALTNLMNLLY
+1129 EIKPVLINVLNLLY
-1143 RFTGG
+1143 RYTGG

-1165 DRVVIGNNYFYVMS
+1165 DRVVIGKNYFYVMS

-1233 NGLQSQITQTASQ
+1233 NGLQSQITQTASS
-1246 IRSEVKNN
+1246 IRSEVKSVH
-1254 YDGLS
+1254 DGLS

-1413 DLTDSCQDTIAS
+1413 DLSDSCQDTIAS

-1473 STGMNFYSNSS
+1473 STGMNFYSNSG

-1505 QGVDDAGTD
+1505 QGVNDAGTD

-1528 DSDNMSSNSPGGT
+1528 DSDNVSSNSPGGT
-1541 GIFINFTSGKIQ
+1541 GIFINFTSGTIQ
-1553 KYINGSVSN
+1553 KYINGKVST